1 MAARVS
7 NQMNARTTTSQAAPE
22 KRLAPRAA
30 RGRRCLL
37 PRAVLQEQMLRS
49 SPSLGLFWGM
59 AQPPQKHLLPYAAS
73 YLSVHWRSPPKR
85 AQLHSTNMTPALG
98 STQMIFVSIKADLDF
113 YLVEGEREGCKLSH
127 ATIMGNMFS

>member
-7 NQMNARTTTSQAAPE
+7 TQMNTRSTTSQVAPE
-22 KRLAPRAA
+22 KCLAPRAA

-37 PRAVLQEQMLRS
+37 PRVVLQEQMLRS
-49 SPSLGLFWGM
+49 STSLGLFWGM
-59 AQPPQKHLLPYAAS
+59 AQPPQKHLLPYTAS
-73 YLSVHWRSPPKR
+73 YLSVCWRSSPKR
-85 AQLHSTNMTPALG
+85 AQLHGANMTPALG
-98 STQMIFVSIKADLDF
+98 SARMIFVSIKADLDF